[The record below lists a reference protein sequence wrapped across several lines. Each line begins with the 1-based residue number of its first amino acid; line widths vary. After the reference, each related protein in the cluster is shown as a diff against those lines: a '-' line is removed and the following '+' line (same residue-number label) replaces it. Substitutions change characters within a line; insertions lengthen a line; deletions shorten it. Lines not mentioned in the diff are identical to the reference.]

1 MAKKKD
7 LMLSPNTELIEA
19 SGIGNLMD
27 QIRPEWQAKNLIKR
41 VGRLVPIDPSSACQR
56 LFNASI
62 HDLKK
67 KIIIAGLDIAQE
79 AAKQHKLPLLSKS
92 EDIEDYSV
100 MRVIDLSYRIGLL
113 SRPEWRRLLRVY
125 DIRKDLE
132 HEDDEYEA
140 GVEDCIY
147 IFKTCID
154 VVLSKDPVHLIKLTD
169 IKEIVEKP
177 SPSAITDTVIEDFR
191 HAPKPRQHEIYKF
204 LVGVSLDPKQPDI
217 IRHNCYNTICRLRDF
232 IRDDVLTEMARE
244 MVERIRRRVPEL
256 AEIRVAS
263 AAGILPYLKKAQ
275 IRDFYQDYINLMK
288 KESFHWK
295 SHRSHGELLRNL
307 EEIGGLAYCPDELL
321 DEFLEWLILC
331 YIGEPGGYG
340 MGINRR
346 VFYSNIGAPISLN
359 ILKNTEIEIGKRVK
373 KLTKSSRQ
381 IKLACTDAHVARR
394 FESIL
399 DALDS

>member
-1 MAKKKD
+1 MTKKKA
-7 LMLSPNTELIEA
+7 LILSPNTELIEA
-19 SGIGNLMD
+19 SGIGNIMD

-41 VGRLVPIDPSSACQR
+41 VERLIPVDPSSACQR

-79 AAKQHKLPLLSKS
+79 AAKQNKLPPLSRS
-92 EDIEDYSV
+92 EDIEGYSV
-100 MRVIDLSYRIGLL
+100 MMVINLSYRMGLL

-169 IKEIVEKP
+169 VKEIVEKP
-177 SPSAITDTVIEDFR
+177 SPSAITDAVIEDFK

-204 LVGVSLDPKQPDI
+204 LIGASLNPKQPDI
-217 IRHNCYNTICRLRDF
+217 VRQNCYNTLCRLRNF
-232 IRDDVLTEMARE
+232 TRDGVLTDTARE

-256 AEIRVAS
+256 TEMFVAS

-275 IRDFYQDYINLMK
+275 IRDFYQSYIDLMNQK
-288 KESFHWK
+288 SFHWK
-295 SHRSHGELLRNL
+295 SHKSHGELLRNL
-307 EEIGGLAYCPDELL
+307 EEIGGLDYCPNELL

-346 VFYSNIGAPISLN
+346 VFYSNIGAPISLR
-359 ILKNTEIEIGKRVK
+359 ILKNTEVKIGRRVE
-373 KLTKSSRQ
+373 KLIKSSRQ
-381 IKLACTDAHVARR
+381 IKAACTDEHVARR